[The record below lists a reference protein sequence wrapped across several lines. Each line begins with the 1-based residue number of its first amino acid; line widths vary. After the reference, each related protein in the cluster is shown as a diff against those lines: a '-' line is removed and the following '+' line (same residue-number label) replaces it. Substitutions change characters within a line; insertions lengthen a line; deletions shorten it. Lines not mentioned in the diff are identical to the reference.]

1 MGVTVAEKINSNK
14 KNSQT
19 VLAQCEIPN
28 AKSVA
33 PKEEVCFVDS
43 PLSSSFYFFDCLV
56 IDSVILFPL

>member
-1 MGVTVAEKINSNK
+1 MTVAEKINSNK

-19 VLAQCEIPN
+19 VLARCEIPN

-33 PKEEVCFVDS
+33 PQEEVWFVDS

-56 IDSVILFPL
+56 IDSVILFPI